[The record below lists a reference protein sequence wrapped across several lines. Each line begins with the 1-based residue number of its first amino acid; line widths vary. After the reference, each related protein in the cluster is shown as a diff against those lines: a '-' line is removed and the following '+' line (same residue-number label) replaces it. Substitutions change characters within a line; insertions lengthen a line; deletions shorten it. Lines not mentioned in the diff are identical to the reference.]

1 MKITALIPEDIIKD
15 VKKYSGG
22 KNTTDSLLIA
32 LTDYLNRQRI
42 KKLVKRVKEK
52 PLEFK
57 SGFTAETIRK
67 INREL

>member
-1 MKITALIPEDIIKD
+1 MKVTALIPEDVIKD

-57 SGFTAETIRK
+57 CGFTAETIRK

>member
-1 MKITALIPEDIIKD
+1 MKVTALIPEDIIKD